1 MSSLTRQEERS
12 NQICYDAILTFT
24 AGALH
29 IQSTDTAIIRIRF
42 LAPDFPGASR
52 PGRQMVVDDA
62 PSVLIEACQQLRAY
76 FSGRQL
82 PFTVPIEIQA
92 GSPFQRQVWEQLRQ
106 IPFGATWSYEEL
118 AFRIAKPGQVPRQL
132 ARAVGAACAAN
143 PVPVMIPCHRVI
155 GKNGR
160 LVGFA
165 GGINLKAY
173 LLNHEM
179 LGI

>member
-1 MSSLTRQEERS
+1 MSRTEEPD
-12 NQICYDAILTFT
+12 QPCYDAILTFA

-29 IQSTDTAIIRIRF
+29 IQSNEKAIIRIHF
-42 LAPDFPGASR
+42 LPPDFPGASR
-52 PGRQMVVDDA
+52 PGHQMIVDDA
-62 PSVLIEACQQLRAY
+62 PPVLIAACHQVRAY
-76 FSGRQL
+76 FSGQL
-82 PFTVPIEIQA
+82 QQFTTPIEIQA
-92 GSPFQRQVWEQLRQ
+92 GSPFQRQVWEQVRQ

-155 GKNGR
+155 GKNGH
-160 LVGFA
+160 LVGFS